1 MVAGA
6 VRTKVERLSKV
17 VPFMDW
23 KNAKRVTE
31 SLCLSSLSFCLPV
44 WGYTTT
50 VQRICQR
57 AMNKAIR
64 MLIPGGKS
72 QSMTEGLSAL
82 GWLNMTNLWRLEQIF
97 ALWRVFSTGN
107 LDLIYDIVTR
117 VSNYRYLVRADGLK
131 ADWWPR
137 NGYGEAAFLY
147 QSLKWLNELRI
158 GLKTWSDDRG
168 RKFTKKQIQDE
179 VKNLV
184 KTTYPNLNIR

>member
-17 VPFMDW
+17 VLFMDW

-82 GWLNMTNLWRLEQIF
+82 GWLNMTNLLRLEQIF

-107 LDLIYDIVTR
+107 SDLIYD
-117 VSNYRYLVRADGLK
+117 
-131 ADWWPR
+131 
-137 NGYGEAAFLY
+137 
-147 QSLKWLNELRI
+147 QS
-158 GLKTWSDDRG
+158 
-168 RKFTKKQIQDE
+168 
-179 VKNLV
+179 
-184 KTTYPNLNIR
+184 